1 MQEENV
7 SEQKRENAGE
17 GAPSLGKFK
26 SVDALVRAYGELE
39 SEFTRRSQRL
49 RQLEEENES
58 LRTPKQGEE
67 ADRAEARAS
76 DEELYRAVNENEGVR
91 ARVLGDYLQSLK
103 GVPLMAGGGAGVAA
117 PSVKAKSIAEAGKL
131 ALGYLRSQ
139 KNG

>member
-7 SEQKRENAGE
+7 SEQKGENAGE

-58 LRTPKQGEE
+58 LRSQTRGRSGSGGSARKRRRALPRGE
-67 ADRAEARAS
+67 RKR
-76 DEELYRAVNENEGVR
+76 GR
-91 ARVLGDYLQSLK
+91 ARPRVGRLFAVAQRSAVD
-103 GVPLMAGGGAGVAA
+103 GGRRRG
-117 PSVKAKSIAEAGKL
+117 SRR
-131 ALGYLRSQ
+131 ALR
-139 KNG
+139 